1 MRISFC
7 FGLTSIILTLLA
19 GGEPSGPET
28 LKRTLVAREPLLKN
42 PVVVSVDTDGSIYVT
57 ETARRLAAD
66 LDIREFMQWIPD
78 TLAMR
83 SVEERLAFLRSKLV
97 DGKVKSTSFK
107 DHNKDGVIDVK
118 DLTAISER
126 ILRLTDTDGDGMMD
140 RSQVFAEGF
149 NTEVTGIAAGVLAWR
164 GDVYATII
172 PDLWRLRDTNGSGKA
187 DRREALLTGFG
198 VHIAYAGHDMH
209 GLIWGPDGKLYWTIG
224 DKGLNVLSKE
234 GKRWPALAMGSLVR
248 CNPDGTQFEVVAR
261 GLRNVQQIAFDDYGN
276 IFGVDN
282 DSDAQGEKE
291 RFIYIPEGSDTGWRA
306 YYQYRGGSY
315 NPWMAESI
323 AAPSGENQPAY
334 ITPAICSY
342 IDGPSGFA
350 RNPGTALNER
360 YRGAFFMT
368 GFPAG
373 LLYSFKTEPD
383 GASFRMVDSH
393 VVDKGPAYV
402 GCNFGPDGALYLA
415 DWSGN
420 YPLKEK
426 GAIWKLDDPAL
437 IDSPTRREVAAWLK
451 EGPSKVADVDLLKRL
466 KHADQRIRCDAQ
478 WELAKRPNGPR
489 LLANA
494 AAEWKEEPLSCTHAL
509 WGLTQA
515 RVFLPALLETLLSSK
530 QENIRAQAAKW
541 AGETAGTPVAPL
553 VPLLRDA
560 SSVVRYH
567 AAVAIGKLGM
577 TEAMTEVFA
586 MLTENG
592 NRDTCLRH
600 AGVMA
605 LSGMKVE
612 AVNAALGHSSPPV
625 RLAAAIV
632 CRRQSFPAVERLID
646 DSDPAVVAEAARAI
660 YDDAGIEAAYP
671 ALADLLKRKPSST
684 EPAIRRSI
692 SINRRL
698 GDEPSAIRLT
708 AYAKETSHPAKLR
721 VAALNALASWNVP
734 LKLDPVDGRW
744 NPGPPADRAIAKKAF
759 LAAVRLLEVDADSNV
774 AKTAREL
781 ARNLGLNA
789 NPAELAKEAKDVN
802 KAAELRLGALAGLK
816 AADTEHFNQIA
827 VDLLRDK
834 SPSLR
839 KGAAALLEKGDAV
852 VSYATLA
859 VQRSK
864 DTSERQNAIQILVDS
879 AEPKAIAVL
888 KSLIG
893 SARTL
898 PELQLDLLEVA
909 EKIPE
914 LKSEADAFV
923 ANLVSEGPVGK
934 FLPALEGGNA
944 VRGREIYETHLAAQ
958 CTACHRMGETGSNVG
973 PPLTRVSERGRRYIL
988 ESLVLPQAKIT
999 PGFGVASATLKD
1011 GSTITGAPK
1020 AETPT
1025 ALTLLL
1031 ADGKESVIQKSS
1043 IVSQTPAVSPMPSMD
1058 GLLSPREIRDLVEY
1072 LSTP

>member
-1 MRISFC
+1 MRISSW
-7 FGLTSIILTLLA
+7 FGLTSITLALLA
-19 GGEPSGPET
+19 KAEPSAPEA
-28 LKRTLVAREPLLKN
+28 LQRTLVAREPLLKN
-42 PVVVSVDTDGSIYVT
+42 PVVVSVDVDGSIYVT
-57 ETARRLAAD
+57 ETARRLATD

-97 DGKVKSTSFK
+97 EGKVKSTSFK

-126 ILRLTDTDGDGMMD
+126 ILRLSDDDGDGVMD
-140 RSQVFAEGF
+140 RSQVYAEGF

-172 PDLWRLRDTNGSGKA
+172 PDLWKLRDTNGSGKA

-209 GLIWGPDGKLYWTIG
+209 GLTWGPDGKLYWTIG

-234 GKRWPALAMGSLVR
+234 GKRWSALLMGSLVR

-261 GLRNVQQIAFDDYGN
+261 GLRNVQQISFDDYGN

-291 RFIYIPEGSDTGWRA
+291 RFIYIPEGSDAGWRA

-342 IDGPSGFA
+342 MDGPSGFA

-360 YRGAFFMT
+360 YRGAFFVT

-426 GAIWKLDDPAL
+426 GAIWKLDDPAVK
-437 IDSPTRREVAAWLK
+437 DSPARREVAAWLK
-451 EGPSKVADVDLLKRL
+451 EGPSKVADRDLLKRL
-466 KHADQRIRCDAQ
+466 QHADQRIRCDAQ
-478 WELAKRPNGPR
+478 WELAKRPDGPR
-489 LLANA
+489 LLATA

-515 RVFLPALLETLLSSK
+515 KAFSPVLLESLLGSK
-530 QENIRAQAAKW
+530 AENTRAQAAKW
-541 AGETAGTPVAPL
+541 AGETAGTPVAGL
-553 VPLLRDA
+553 IPLLQDS

-567 AAVAIGKLGM
+567 AAIAIGKLGM
-577 TEAMTEVFA
+577 TEATTEVLQ
-586 MLTENG
+586 MLAENA
-592 NRDTCLRH
+592 NRDACLRH
-600 AGVMA
+600 AGVVA
-605 LSGMKVE
+605 LSGMKTE
-612 AVNAALGHSSPPV
+612 AVNAAMHHSSPAV
-625 RLAAAIV
+625 RLVAAIV
-632 CRRQSFPAVERLID
+632 CRRHRFPAVVRLLE
-646 DSDPAVVAEAARAI
+646 DSDPDVVSEAARAI
-660 YDDAGIEAAYP
+660 YDDDGVEVAYP
-671 ALADLLKRKPSST
+671 ALADLLERKPSSA

-698 GDEPSAIRLT
+698 GDEPSAVRLS
-708 AYAKETSHPAKLR
+708 AYAKKTSHPAKLR
-721 VAALNALASWNVP
+721 VAALNALASWHVP

-744 NPGPPADRAIAKKAF
+744 NPAPPADRAIARKAF
-759 LAAVRLLEVDADSNV
+759 RTVVRLLEVDADPNV

-781 ARNLGLNA
+781 ARNLGMIA
-789 NPAELAKEAKDVN
+789 NPDELAKEAKDVS

-816 AADTEHFNQIA
+816 AADAQRFNQIA
-827 VDLLRDK
+827 TDLLEDK
-834 SPSLR
+834 SAFLR
-839 KGAAALLEKGDAV
+839 KGAAALLEKGKAV
-852 VSYATLA
+852 VSYATVA
-859 VQRSK
+859 VQRSN
-864 DTSERQNAIQILVDS
+864 DISERQNAIRILAD
-879 AEPKAIAVL
+879 ATEPEAIAVL
-888 KSLIG
+888 KSLIS

-898 PELQLDLLEVA
+898 PELQLDLLEA
-909 EKIPE
+909 SEKIPQ
-914 LKSEADAFV
+914 LKSETDTFV
-923 ANLVSEGPVGK
+923 AHLESEGPLGK
-934 FLPALEGGNA
+934 LLPALEGGDA

-973 PPLTRVSERGRRYIL
+973 PPLTRVSEKGRRYIL
-988 ESLVLPQAKIT
+988 ESLVLPQAKIA

-1011 GSTITGAPK
+1011 GSTIAGAPK

-1025 ALTLLL
+1025 LLTLLL
-1031 ADGKESVIQKSS
+1031 ADGKETVIQKSD

-1058 GLLSPREIRDLVEY
+1058 GILSPRELRDLVEY
-1072 LSTP
+1072 LSNP